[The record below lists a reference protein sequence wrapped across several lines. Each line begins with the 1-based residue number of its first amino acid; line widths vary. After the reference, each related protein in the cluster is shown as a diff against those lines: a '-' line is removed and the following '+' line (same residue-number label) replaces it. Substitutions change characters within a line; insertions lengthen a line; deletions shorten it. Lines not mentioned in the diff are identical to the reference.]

1 MDERATL
8 LNSMLRLD
16 HRLMEYLQAHQNET
30 WLAVDL
36 TMQQLK
42 VLFIVFSREGGTA
55 TAGQIAHGLG
65 VSLSTVTGI
74 VDRLCDHGLVTRGED
89 PRDRRVTQITIT
101 PAGRELIEQLHHASL
116 SRLAPLLQRLD
127 TDTLRLFKRALDALS
142 QAAAEAIE
150 EECANAAANR
160 FTPTVATRTS

>member
-8 LNSMLRLD
+8 LNAILRLD
-16 HRLMEYLQAHQNET
+16 HRLVEYLQAHQNET

-42 VLFIVFSREGGTA
+42 VLFLVYSRAGGTA
-55 TAGQIAHGLG
+55 AAGQIAQGLG

-89 PRDRRVTQITIT
+89 PQDRRVTRIAVT
-101 PAGRELIEQLHHASL
+101 PAGRDLIEQLHHASL
-116 SRLAPLLQRLD
+116 SRLAPLLERLD
-127 TDTLRLFKRALDALS
+127 TDTLRLVKEALDALS
-142 QAAAEAIE
+142 QAAAAAIE
-150 EECANAAANR
+150 EERASEDQNR
-160 FTPTVATRTS
+160 VAQPAISQTS